1 MVPTTPDAVAIS
13 ALAAF
18 LEDLEGFEGHAEHRV
33 LLTMVPWWNFSGAWA
48 RRDLMEAGIPLLNCE
63 PPLGMVP
70 SNQVVPLRSSA

>member
-1 MVPTTPDAVAIS
+1 VVPTTPDAVAIS

-63 PPLGMVP
+63 PPLGMVT
-70 SNQVVPLRSSA
+70 